1 MNTYEIFK
9 SLVPST
15 LLHTQQSW
23 IILAAKGSTW
33 KISSGII
40 LANFCRFAF
49 LLCLYQ
55 LSFSFSSQALWPHI
69 WWLFFFPFYC
79 LDWIM
84 DVFWSVDLAFDL
96 AIHMMLYMSILKL
109 HILKKTPRMLAYL
122 SHSPIQRRRSDRIV
136 LSHLKIICWHKGKF
150 SDWFILWT
158 FWQKV
163 LQKVSRWWQR
173 NNLNLPSIVDT
184 TNL

>member
-23 IILAAKGSTW
+23 IILVAKGSTW

-69 WWLFFFPFYC
+69 WWLFFFPFLLPW
-79 LDWIM
+79 LDHGCFLKCWSC
-84 DVFWSVDLAFDL
+84 FWPSNPYD
-96 AIHMMLYMSILKL
+96 AIYEYSQAPHIEENSQNAGLSLPLSNPEKKIRQDSSKSFENNMLI
-109 HILKKTPRMLAYL
+109 
-122 SHSPIQRRRSDRIV
+122 
-136 LSHLKIICWHKGKF
+136 
-150 SDWFILWT
+150 
-158 FWQKV
+158 
-163 LQKVSRWWQR
+163 
-173 NNLNLPSIVDT
+173 
-184 TNL
+184 